1 MNEIVTDPQLVAHCS
16 FYCGSCKS
24 YRKGKCPGCV
34 AKEKDPSW
42 CRVRPCC
49 REHAYRS
56 CVDCTELEDISS
68 CRKVNGLVNR
78 LYGFV
83 FRYSRLKNFDR
94 LREVGYEAYAAEL
107 AQTGKLWVKR

>member
-1 MNEIVTDPQLVAHCS
+1 
-16 FYCGSCKS
+16 
-24 YRKGKCPGCV
+24 
-34 AKEKDPSW
+34 
-42 CRVRPCC
+42 
-49 REHAYRS
+49 
-56 CVDCTELEDISS
+56 
-68 CRKVNGLVNR
+68 VNGLVNR